1 MFKVIINS
9 FLKAQLNIEY
19 LKIFIHYDSKSTISN
34 SYNHNT
40 SVIIFFCTF
49 NNFNICKIFSM
60 YIIYINLHYSIL
72 KHDRIVSAK
81 NYYIIMAQA
90 ISTIIDHYRCTP
102 ISRAEMN
109 NHRGKLAISTTIIYK
124 LSRL

>member
-19 LKIFIHYDSKSTISN
+19 LKIFIHYDSKSTTSN

-49 NNFNICKIFSM
+49 NNFNICKIFSL
-60 YIIYINLHYSIL
+60 YIIYINLQYSIL

-90 ISTIIDHYRCTP
+90 ISNQRDHHRPLSMYSDIT
-102 ISRAEMN
+102 SRNE
-109 NHRGKLAISTTIIYK
+109 
-124 LSRL
+124 